1 MLLILKI
8 MRELALK
15 NLFLFFNFIGG
26 VNHVQQ
32 NTRGMCR
39 QYLSLAGG

>member
-15 NLFLFFNFIGG
+15 NLFLLFNCIGG

-32 NTRGMCR
+32 NPRGVR
-39 QYLSLAGG
+39 GEYLSLAGG